1 MVQQI
6 DYQYIQV
13 PMNLFYLM
21 DANCSKVLTTLVQM
35 NNFYPKEDG
44 YFECAYKT
52 LELACGMSRPVIK
65 ASLAGLYL
73 EGIVD
78 VVSVG
83 QGRGKHTNRYK
94 VNVEKFKDY
103 EKINLGIAIMTE
115 DKPIHQVKYKGERFQ
130 VPWNEISSEKQSEKG
145 TEKQSEKKV
154 TTNIDNIE
162 NIPNIENIDNTKEY
176 NTINNI
182 EDMKVIPIEEKES
195 FYDDSERNLIMV
207 IKEEPTVIKNITP
220 TVNIET
226 PKDDSIFFN
235 EFLDNPTKDYSD
247 LMGDVT
253 SFVRMNITE
262 LNILNH
268 KLREYYHQEPST
280 KYILEKLQFYYL
292 EKINRQYQERTQQA

>member
-1 MVQQI
+1 MVKYGSGSPEQPNAFFVTNNKAIIYVKMDLQK
-6 DYQYIQV
+6 DYQFIQV

-21 DANCSKVLTTLVQM
+21 DANCSKVFTTLIQM
-35 NNFYPKEDG
+35 DSFYPKEEG

-94 VNVEKFKDY
+94 VNVERFKDY

-130 VPWNEISSEKQSEKG
+130 VPWDEKPIEKQSEKG
-145 TEKQSEKKV
+145 SEKKV

-162 NIPNIENIDNTKEY
+162 NIDNLKNIDNIDILNTKE
-176 NTINNI
+176 TI
-182 EDMKVIPIEEKES
+182 D
-195 FYDDSERNLIMV
+195 
-207 IKEEPTVIKNITP
+207 
-220 TVNIET
+220 
-226 PKDDSIFFN
+226 
-235 EFLDNPTKDYSD
+235 TKDYKD
-247 LMGDVT
+247 YIIY
-253 SFVRMNITE
+253 FVN
-262 LNILNH
+262 NH
-268 KLREYYHQEPST
+268 KEYD
-280 KYILEKLQFYYL
+280 YILLSCNKDRFFSKYRDSVLQL
-292 EKINRQYQERTQQA
+292 EKDIGENTGNTVSIQVVLEGIYDYVQEIGRL

>member
-1 MVQQI
+1 MIMDQQK
-6 DYQYIQV
+6 DYQFIQV
-13 PMNLFYLM
+13 PINLFYLM
-21 DANCSKVLTTLVQM
+21 DANCSKVFTTLIQM
-35 NNFYPKEDG
+35 DSFYPKEDG

-73 EGIVD
+73 ERIVD

-130 VPWNEISSEKQSEKG
+130 VPWNEISSEKQSEKKVTTNITSEKQSEKG

-162 NIPNIENIDNTKEY
+162 NIDNTKENNISKEISKIIGKGIGKKVTT
-176 NTINNI
+176 NTDTLNTSNNI
-182 EDMKVIPIEEKES
+182 ETIDNNIEIIEYEKCKES
-195 FYDDSERNLIMV
+195 IMYFVHYHDNYQYILLSYNKDKFMEKYRDSVVQLE
-207 IKEEPTVIKNITP
+207 KNIELKTGS
-220 TVNIET
+220 TV
-226 PKDDSIFFN
+226 SN
-235 EFLDNPTKDYSD
+235 E
-247 LMGDVT
+247 V
-253 SFVRMNITE
+253 
-262 LNILNH
+262 ILNY
-268 KLREYYHQEPST
+268 LYDYVQET
-280 KYILEKLQFYYL
+280 GVIH
-292 EKINRQYQERTQQA
+292 